1 MRLPSRRVLRV
12 VLVGAILIVVAVILH
27 VVTGGEAFGVA
38 DQTSD
43 ALTYLSIFLLIAG
56 DAIVPIL
63 PGETTLNAASTA
75 AAGGDLELPLVIM
88 AGALGAIVGDST
100 LFALARHNRH
110 RVKPQIERAKGDA
123 RVVSA
128 LDYLGGNRKILL
140 VFARY
145 IPGLRFVVNAT
156 FGLSDLPYLKFLPW
170 SALGAITWATYTCL
184 LAYWVGSTVED
195 YPLASVI
202 ISGAITTA
210 LISIL
215 FLRERRR
222 RQNRVVDAESAG

>member
-1 MRLPSRRVLRV
+1 MKLPSRRVLRV
-12 VLVGAILIVVAVILH
+12 VLAGALVVAVATVVH
-27 VVTGGEAFGVA
+27 VATGGDAFGVA
-38 DQTSD
+38 DATPV
-43 ALTYLSIFLLIAG
+43 ALSYASIFLLIAG
-56 DAIVPIL
+56 DAIVPVL

-75 AAGGDLELPLVIM
+75 AAAGGALQLPLIIA
-88 AGALGAIVGDST
+88 AGALGAIVGDSG
-100 LFALARHNRH
+100 LFLLARRNRS
-110 RVKPQIERAKGDA
+110 RVQPQIDNARRNER
-123 RVVSA
+123 VTSA
-128 LDYLGGNRKILL
+128 LDYLGDNRKILL

-145 IPGLRFVVNAT
+145 VPGLRFVVNAT

-170 SALGAITWATYTCL
+170 SALGAILWATYTCG
-184 LAYWVGSTVED
+184 LAYAVGTTIED

-222 RQNRVVDAESAG
+222 REHAAATE